1 MFRSSKAGKLVT
13 EQEKVRDLIVEAREK
28 ALSGNREK
36 ALELIRKAIA
46 MDPDEQV
53 ITDSI
58 LAMEKGAWERAPRAP
73 REPATATPAETTAPE
88 AADPRLEKALSLSK
102 RYRLEGDNAKAL
114 ACLKKAARLF
124 PDNTLVKKRL
134 SSLTTTLQAETM
146 VSVARKRMDEGDMAA
161 AVLAARQ
168 AFHILPGV
176 SGLEELLSDMEASSE
191 TGFGTEPEPSS
202 EAGFDW
208 DDDDDED
215 WEEEEEVVLMD
226 DAGGSVEDLIE
237 RIRLLVREDRW
248 EDAAVLVREGV
259 AAFPENELLESF
271 NIKFKRLGLNG

>member
-1 MFRSSKAGKLVT
+1 
-13 EQEKVRDLIVEAREK
+13 
-28 ALSGNREK
+28 
-36 ALELIRKAIA
+36 
-46 MDPDEQV
+46 
-53 ITDSI
+53 
-58 LAMEKGAWERAPRAP
+58 
-73 REPATATPAETTAPE
+73 
-88 AADPRLEKALSLSK
+88 
-102 RYRLEGDNAKAL
+102 
-114 ACLKKAARLF
+114 
-124 PDNTLVKKRL
+124 
-134 SSLTTTLQAETM
+134 
-146 VSVARKRMDEGDMAA
+146 VARKRMDEGDMAA